1 MAQDTKKDAK
11 KTAAYGAEQITVLE
25 GLDPVRKR
33 PGMYIGSTSA
43 AGLHHLI
50 WEVVDNSIDE
60 AMAGYATEI
69 SVALLPDGLVSVSDN
84 GRGIPVD
91 KMKATGVSALET
103 VLTKLHAGGKFGG
116 GGYKV
121 SGGLHGVG
129 VSVVNALSEYLKAE
143 VRRDGQLWA
152 QEYKIGKPL
161 KAVKAVGPAKGTG
174 TTITFRADKSIFT
187 ELEYS
192 WGKVL
197 DRLRQQAY
205 LTKGITINVEDKRAG
220 HRPKRYKFHFEG
232 GIKSYIKSLHR
243 NKAVKN
249 ETVFYVDK
257 EISGCKVEAS
267 LQYNDEYNE
276 TVLAFANNI
285 HNPEGGTHLVGFRTA
300 LTRVLNNYAR
310 SKNLIKEKDEN
321 LTGDDVREGLT
332 AIISVKLPEP
342 QFEGQTKGKL
352 GNAEMKGYVE
362 TVFGEA
368 FNTFLEE
375 HPKEAEAIV
384 GKCMLSAQARLAARS
399 ARATILRKGAL
410 EGMTLPGK
418 LADCSSRHPEECEL
432 YIVEGDSAGGCFS
445 SDTKIKLTDGRNLS
459 FEDLVKE
466 HEQGKKNYCYTIKH
480 DGHIGV
486 ALIHNPRKTK
496 TSAAVIKIILD
507 NGEKITCTPDHQF
520 LLRDGIYKM
529 AKDLQTTDSLMP
541 LYNKYSKKE
550 GQITIEGY
558 EMILNPQDSEWVFA
572 HALADR
578 YNLENN
584 IYSLS
589 AGTNRHH
596 IDFNKLN
603 NNPDNI
609 RRMHRAEHMAYHR
622 QMIEFG
628 LHREDV
634 KEKTKKAHQT
644 AEYKARVS
652 AIMST
657 PAMKNLLSARA
668 KKQWGKE
675 EYKKF
680 MNEKFL
686 NFYKDN
692 AEYRAKN
699 NVRLNAEQKSY
710 WAKGANRTKQ
720 AARVKEYFAQNP
732 AAKKILVEK
741 ARAEWRN
748 QELLAWRAATTK
760 KQWTPEFRTQRHE
773 AYRQTYY
780 RHALALLKEL
790 LEKYGTIAW
799 YETIRTEK
807 RDNNLLKFQTL
818 SDRFFG
824 GDASRVLEAAQHY
837 NHKIKKI
844 IPLRQRFDVYDLEV
858 PDTHNFALAAGV
870 FVHNSAK
877 QGRNRKFQAILPL
890 RGKIL
895 NVERARLDKML
906 ANNEI
911 KNLVIALGTNIDD
924 QFDIEKLRYH
934 RIIIMTD
941 ADVDGAHIRTLLLTL
956 FFRHFNPLVT
966 GGHMYI
972 AQPPL
977 YQLRKGATV
986 RYAYSDE
993 EKDKII
999 KELGGNLAE
1008 AVEVGEENDE
1018 GESAALEAAEAE
1030 SEADATDGAEPV
1042 AGAKG
1047 KKGAAVD
1054 IKKATKITIQR
1065 YKGLGEMNPEQLWET
1080 TMDPAKRIVKQVT
1093 VEDAAQ
1099 ADQIF
1104 DMLMGDNVAPRK
1116 NFIQTHAQ
1124 KVENLD
1130 I

>member
-1 MAQDTKKDAK
+1 MAKEEKK
-11 KTAAYGAEQITVLE
+11 KTSNYGADQITVLE
-25 GLDPVRKR
+25 GLDPVRRR

-60 AMAGYATEI
+60 AMAGYATDI
-69 SVALLPDGLVSVSDN
+69 SVSLLPDGLVSVHDN

-91 KMKATGVSALET
+91 KHKVTGVSALET
-103 VLTKLHAGGKFGG
+103 VLTKLHAGGKFGD

-143 VRRDGQLWA
+143 VHRDGKTWE

-161 KAVKAVGPAKGTG
+161 KAAKAVGTCKDTG
-174 TTITFRADKSIFT
+174 TIITFKPDKTVFT
-187 ELEYS
+187 ELEFS
-192 WGKVL
+192 WGKIL

-205 LTKGITINVEDKRAG
+205 LTKGITINIFDKRAG
-220 HRPKRYKFHFEG
+220 HRAKKYKFHFEG

-243 NKAVKN
+243 NKTVKN
-249 ETVFYVDK
+249 DTIFYIDK
-257 EISGCKVEAS
+257 DTNNCKVELA

-285 HNPEGGTHLVGFRTA
+285 HNPEGGTHIVGFRSA
-300 LTRVLNNYAR
+300 LTRTLNNYAR
-310 SKNLIKEKDEN
+310 SKNLLKDKQEN

-332 AIISVKLPEP
+332 AIISVKLPDP

-362 TVFGEA
+362 TIFGES

-375 HPKEAEAIV
+375 HPKEAEAII
-384 GKCMLSAQARLAARS
+384 GKCVLSAQARMAART

-445 SDTKIKLTDGRNLS
+445 SNTKVKLVDGRKIS
-459 FEDLVKE
+459 FKDLVIEQKE
-466 HEQGKKNYCYTIKH
+466 GKKNYCYTIKN
-480 DGHIGV
+480 DGGIGIS
-486 ALIHNPRKTK
+486 LITNVRKTK
-496 TSAAVIKIILD
+496 TNAIVIKIILD
-507 NGEKITCTPDHQF
+507 NNEEITCTPDHKF
-520 LLRDGIYKM
+520 MLRDGSYRM
-529 AKDLQTTDSLMP
+529 AKDLTPKDSLMP
-541 LYNKYSKKE
+541 LYQKKSKKE
-550 GQITIEGY
+550 DHATIEGY
-558 EMILNPQDSEWVFA
+558 EMILNPQNSQWVFA
-572 HALADR
+572 HSLADQ
-578 YNLENN
+578 YNLEHDV
-584 IYSLS
+584 YTKS
-589 AGTNRHH
+589 AGSNRHH
-596 IDFNKLN
+596 RDFNKLN

-609 RRMHRAEHMAYHR
+609 TRMTKKEHMAYH
-622 QMIEFG
+622 QEMIKYS
-628 LHREDV
+628 LHRDDV
-634 KEKTKKAHQT
+634 KEKAKLAHLSS
-644 AEYKARVS
+644 EYRQKVS

-657 PAMKNLLSARA
+657 PKMREMLSERA
-668 KKQWGKE
+668 KKQWQNE
-675 EYKKF
+675 EYKKY
-680 MNEKFL
+680 MADKFL
-686 NFYKDN
+686 EFY
-692 AEYRAKN
+692 KN
-699 NVRLNAEQKSY
+699 NVEYRKSNNKLLNEAQKEY
-710 WAKGANRTKQ
+710 WANVENKKEQ
-720 AARVKEYFAQNP
+720 AARVVKYFKENP
-732 AAKKILVEK
+732 GAKKLLQKK
-741 ARAEWRN
+741 AKQEWLS
-748 QELLAWRAATTK
+748 QDLLIWRANKTK
-760 KQWTPEFRTQRHE
+760 SQWTPEFRAKRQK
-773 AYRQTYY
+773 AYSQTYY
-780 RHALALLKEL
+780 RHTISLLKRL
-790 LEKYGTIAW
+790 WDKYGTLAW
-799 YETIRTEK
+799 YETVRREK
-807 RDNNLLKFQTL
+807 RNNNLLKIQTFTQ
-818 SDRFFG
+818 RFFS
-824 GDASRVLEAAQHY
+824 GDSTRMQEAVQLY

-844 IPLRQRFDVYDLEV
+844 IPLKEQMDVYDLEV
-858 PDTHNFALAAGV
+858 PETHNFALASGI

-924 QFDIEKLRYH
+924 QFDLEKLRYH

-956 FFRHFNPLVT
+956 FFRHFTPLVT
-966 GGHMYI
+966 SGHMYI

-977 YQLRKGATV
+977 YQLKKGATV

-999 KELGGNLAE
+999 TELGGNLEE

-1018 GESAALEAAEAE
+1018 GESLEVAETE
-1030 SEADATDGAEPV
+1030 EATDK
-1042 AGAKG
+1042 KG
-1047 KKGAAVD
+1047 KKGESD
-1054 IKKATKITIQR
+1054 DKKKSNKITIQR
-1065 YKGLGEMNPEQLWET
+1065 YKGLGEMNPGQLWET
-1080 TMDPAKRIVKQVT
+1080 TMDPERRIVKQVT
-1093 VEDAAQ
+1093 VEDAAK

-1116 NFIQTHAQ
+1116 NFIQTHAK